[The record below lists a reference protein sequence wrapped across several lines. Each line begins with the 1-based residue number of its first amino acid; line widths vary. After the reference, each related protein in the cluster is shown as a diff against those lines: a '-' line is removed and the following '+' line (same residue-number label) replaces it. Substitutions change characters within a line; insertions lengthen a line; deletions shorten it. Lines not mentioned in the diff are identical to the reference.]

1 MLTLFRVGGEIRKS
15 TSSLSAHER
24 LFGSSRENSLS
35 PPMSPG
41 KAMLAASPVFKSAT
55 AKAIAQ
61 EVSIP

>member
-1 MLTLFRVGGEIRKS
+1 MFSRVGGEIRKS

-41 KAMLAASPVFKSAT
+41 GKAMMAASPVFKSAT
-55 AKAIAQ
+55 AKAIAE
-61 EVSIP
+61 EVRSL